1 MNNTVKGLIEFVRI
15 LQAAATREKNARE
28 TK

>member
-1 MNNTVKGLIEFVRI
+1 MDNTVKGLIKFVRI